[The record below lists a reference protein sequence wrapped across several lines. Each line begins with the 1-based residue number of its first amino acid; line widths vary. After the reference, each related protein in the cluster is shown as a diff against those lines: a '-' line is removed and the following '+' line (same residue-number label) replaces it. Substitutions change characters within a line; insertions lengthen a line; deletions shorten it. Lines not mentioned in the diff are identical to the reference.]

1 MVLRGATVWMN
12 DEGKEIGAHG
22 SRIPE
27 FTLRSLIQVGQ
38 VLDRV
43 DDLRVPRLRE
53 VVASQDLDRSQL
65 NHRLHG
71 CESLGDDSDHTA
83 MRYQQRGAISMG
95 WCTLDNFKHPLNPA
109 LDPAGEI
116 RAALTAGICEPRVEP
131 TGIPP
136 GEVHGKSRFNLPCGQ
151 PLEAPKVDFNKFFN
165 FNN

>member
-1 MVLRGATVWMN
+1 MVPRGATVWMN

-22 SRIPE
+22 SRILE

-43 DDLRVPRLRE
+43 DDLSAPRIRE

-65 NHRLHG
+65 NHRLHRG
-71 CESLGDDSDHTA
+71 ESLGDDSNHTA
-83 MRYQQRGAISMG
+83 MRYHQGGAISMG
-95 WCTLDNFKHPLNPA
+95 WCILDNSKHPLNPA

-116 RAALTAGICEPRVEP
+116 RAALTAGICERRIEP

-136 GEVHGKSRFNLPCGQ
+136 GEVHGKSCFNLPCGQ
-151 PLEAPKVDFNKFFN
+151 PLEATKVDFNKFLN